1 MNILILEHL
10 VQELTQSKCG
20 LFQLYFYKNIF
31 DADERS
37 RIISHETLN
46 KKTIQQILNDIF
58 STNVN
63 QDEHEIENFKKKYD
77 L

>member
-10 VQELTQSKCG
+10 VQELTQSTCG

-31 DADERS
+31 DTDERS
-37 RIISHETLN
+37 KIISHETLN
-46 KKTIQQILNDIF
+46 KKTIQQILNEIF